1 MRALRPFANVDRACN
16 CVIIYM
22 SGPTGTVASRRYGG
36 KRMNNNMVDIISF
49 ALALALILSILWVLG
64 LLPTLVNGILFPFFN

>member
-1 MRALRPFANVDRACN
+1 
-16 CVIIYM
+16 
-22 SGPTGTVASRRYGG
+22 
-36 KRMNNNMVDIISF
+36 MNNNMVDIISF